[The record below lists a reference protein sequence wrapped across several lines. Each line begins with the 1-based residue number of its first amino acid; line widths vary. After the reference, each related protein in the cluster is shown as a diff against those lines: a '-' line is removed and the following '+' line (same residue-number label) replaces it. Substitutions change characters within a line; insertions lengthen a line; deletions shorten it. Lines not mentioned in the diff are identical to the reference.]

1 MVKSNAGKTYP
12 DAIVAYEN
20 ILKQKKAVV
29 LILLFSSTFDKKRV
43 TAIVALSVISLT
55 IIVGAT
61 VPLANA
67 GKFRFTASPSVF
79 DRGEN
84 YVVVWST
91 NVPSAGRIEY
101 SFDGKDF
108 VVFDENPG
116 RINLSDSIHS
126 VIVPKNHLDG
136 TEYTVYSNK
145 VLENVAYGSQTGK
158 EIAFS
163 ATFSTEKTSDFT
175 LNVMT
180 DNHDTDKKLL
190 KKSQRSRRVR
200 HWLCSEILPTLSA
213 TKNFRR

>member
-1 MVKSNAGKTYP
+1 M
-12 DAIVAYEN
+12 
-20 ILKQKKAVV
+20 
-29 LILLFSSTFDKKRV
+29 
-43 TAIVALSVISLT
+43 
-55 IIVGAT
+55 
-61 VPLANA
+61 
-67 GKFRFTASPSVF
+67 F

-84 YVVVWST
+84 YVVVWAS
-91 NVPSAGRIEY
+91 NVPPPGKIEY

-145 VLENVAYGSQTGK
+145 VLKNVAYGSQTGK

-175 LNVMT
+175 VNVMT
-180 DNHDTDKKLL
+180 DNHDTDK
-190 KKSQRSRRVR
+190 
-200 HWLCSEILPTLSA
+200 
-213 TKNFRR
+213 NF